1 MGDVQES
8 AQRKA
13 ARTKMR
19 EAIEQYEHRRVDHAV
34 ELMEE
39 ALELD
44 PSFIEPRKWLADHY
58 AATGDHHLAVSQ
70 YESMLRQEPDNE
82 ELWAGFR
89 EVDAGAADRLYRL
102 QHVAPDPFLGR
113 ATDTSDLDDFEDE
126 DEEFAEDSAAV
137 AGPAATTATTAGSA
151 IFLDEDEDEI
161 EAAVV
166 ESLPWDH
173 EQDAEMRERLGQ
185 IPAFNDVLDG
195 FQLLWDDGST
205 WRRLLRDAIPSFDA
219 GWRELDGVMATAA
232 GVLKAPVPITLTIE
246 GHSACPLA
254 LPLHEPTLLLG
265 KHLREALNPHELL
278 FVLGW
283 HLHMFMNQ
291 NAEFAWAADHIIE
304 RHKEQVGL
312 HDQIVEAAGDFT
324 VGWDQGVPREEVVR
338 IAKLCHAWEQR
349 AVLSADR
356 AGLLCCEDP
365 EGACR
370 SIAVCVGDP
379 LRDRTLSADK
389 YLEQFKDVPAGQLA
403 AISASHDPW
412 TDRQYAAY
420 RIQMLRWWATTDD
433 YKRLIK

>member
-13 ARTKMR
+13 ARLKMR
-19 EAIEQYEHRRVDHAV
+19 EAIEQYERRRVDHAV

-70 YESMLRQEPDNE
+70 YESMLRLDPDNE

-89 EVDAGAADRLYRL
+89 AVDAGAADRLYRL
-102 QHVAPDPFLGR
+102 QHVAPDPFVGR
-113 ATDTSDLDDFEDE
+113 AADTSDLDDFDDE
-126 DEEFAEDSAAV
+126 DEESAEDTVAAV
-137 AGPAATTATTAGSA
+137 GPTATGAGSSA

-161 EAAVV
+161 EAAAV

-173 EQDAEMRERLGQ
+173 EQDAEMRERLSQ

-195 FQLLWDDGST
+195 FQLFWQDAAS
-205 WRRLLRDAIPSFDA
+205 WRRLLRDAIPAYDA
-219 GWRELDGVMATAA
+219 GWRELDGIMATVA
-232 GVLKAPVPITLTIE
+232 GVLKAPVPITLVIDE
-246 GHSACPLA
+246 YSACPLA
-254 LPLHEPTLLLG
+254 LPLTEPTLVVG
-265 KHLREALNPHELL
+265 EPLREALSPHELL

-283 HLHMFMNQ
+283 YMHLFLNQ
-291 NAEFAWAADHIIE
+291 NAEYAWAADHIIE
-304 RHKEQVGL
+304 RHKEVGDL
-312 HDQIVEAAGDFT
+312 HARIIEAAAEFT
-324 VGWDQGVPREEVVR
+324 VGWDQGLPREEVVR
-338 IAKLCHAWEQR
+338 VSKLCHAWEQR

-365 EGACR
+365 EAACR

-379 LRDRTLSADK
+379 LRDRTLSVGK
-389 YLEQFKDVPAGQLA
+389 FLEQFKDVPAGQLA
-403 AISASHDPW
+403 AISVSRDPW

-433 YKRLIK
+433 YKRLVR

>member
-1 MGDVQES
+1 MTEVQES

-13 ARTKMR
+13 ARIKMR
-19 EAIEQYEHRRVDHAV
+19 EGTEQYERRRIDHAV

-58 AATGDHHLAVSQ
+58 AATGEHHLAVSQ
-70 YESMLRQEPDNE
+70 YESMLRLEPDNE
-82 ELWAGFR
+82 ELWAAFR
-89 EVDAGAADRLYRL
+89 AVDAGAADRMYRL
-102 QHVAPDPFLGR
+102 QHVAPDPFVGHT
-113 ATDTSDLDDFEDE
+113 ADTSDLDDFDDEDE
-126 DEEFAEDSAAV
+126 DFAEDSAVAV
-137 AGPAATTATTAGSA
+137 GPAATTTSSANSA
-151 IFLDEDEDEI
+151 IFLDEDDDEI

-166 ESLPWDH
+166 ESLPWEH

-185 IPAFNDVLDG
+185 IPAFSDVLDG
-195 FQLLWDDGST
+195 FQLFWDDAAS

-219 GWRELDGVMATAA
+219 GWRELDGIIGTVA
-232 GVLKAPVPITLTIE
+232 GVLKAPVPITLVIE
-246 GHSACPLA
+246 DYSPCPLA
-254 LPLHEPTLLLG
+254 LPLHEPTLVLG
-265 KHLREALNPHELL
+265 KPLREALNPHELL

-283 HLHMFMNQ
+283 YMHLFLNQ
-291 NAEFAWAADHIIE
+291 NAEYAWAADHIIE
-304 RHKEQVGL
+304 RTKEVGDL
-312 HDQIVEAAGDFT
+312 HTRIIEAAADFT
-324 VGWDQGVPREEVVR
+324 VGWDQGIPREEIVR

-365 EGACR
+365 EAACR

-389 YLEQFKDVPAGQLA
+389 FLEQFKDVPAGQLA